1 MKKAV
6 LGLMTVAVMSGA
18 PIQAAPAPDPTTV
31 RFLYQT
37 SKEETA
43 ANAQRFCL
51 GYMSGVGQL
60 MAVNAEFSDSFALC
74 STPRGS
80 VPTARAM
87 IQVFTSWAEKHPE
100 SWSQRYVYGVALAL
114 KETWPCSAAN
124 TTVSDASP

>member
-1 MKKAV
+1 MALAAV
-6 LGLMTVAVMSGA
+6 AIMASA
-18 PIQAAPAPDPTTV
+18 PLRAAPAPDPTTV

-37 SKEETA
+37 CKEEAA

-51 GYMSGVGQL
+51 GYILGVGQL
-60 MAVNAEFSDSFALC
+60 MAVNAEFGDNFALC
-74 STPRGS
+74 STPRGT

-114 KETWPCSAAN
+114 KESWPCSSPNA
-124 TTVSDASP
+124 TLSEASP